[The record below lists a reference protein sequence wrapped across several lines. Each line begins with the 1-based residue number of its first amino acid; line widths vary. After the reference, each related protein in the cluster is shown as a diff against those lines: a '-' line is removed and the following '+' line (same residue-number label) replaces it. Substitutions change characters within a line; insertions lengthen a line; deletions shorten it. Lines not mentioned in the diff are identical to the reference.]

1 MCLCEVETYL
11 IRLYQMRPQRIN
23 RNKPFLSIV
32 MPMDYRFRLLGTI
45 GLTLV
50 GLALAGP
57 LLPNLPTSSMQ
68 ADWFWSHKVD
78 PQQQFDVVFIGDSRI
93 YRGISPDDF
102 AQTFAPNTS
111 IRVFN
116 FGFLSAGLDTAFI
129 QAGARLLDPD
139 ATCPIVVLGIT
150 TSALADENLVNA
162 HFWQEYRRSPW
173 VRWQRQHL
181 NPSLSYFDPTS
192 PEVLYQHL
200 TGQQVGY
207 YQDHQTNGW
216 IASDKH
222 PRQVWE
228 NDEHVRRT
236 YPNTLFSQG
245 LRQRLLDQVATWQTQ
260 GIQVVAFRP
269 PAAPNLE
276 ALEMVPSY
284 FPETALKAQLEGL
297 GALWLELPD
306 RTKYETYDGNHL
318 VASSARQLSKDLGV
332 LLRQALQPKTVV
344 FRLQQDFEPEGMA
357 FLYPAQDST
366 APQGPQVQRLVTTA
380 FSHTL
385 EAPLN
390 AQQSLGI
397 EVEGWV
403 RFETSPDSAQQPV
416 LVLSIQDSSTTHLW
430 KGQLVREQ
438 VLEPTSWSHI
448 HLKVAYTPTQ
458 TGCTVR
464 AYVWNPSPGVPM
476 LIDGLLLKSWD

>member
-1 MCLCEVETYL
+1 
-11 IRLYQMRPQRIN
+11 
-23 RNKPFLSIV
+23 
-32 MPMDYRFRLLGTI
+32 MDYHFRLLGTI
-45 GLTLV
+45 GLTLL

-102 AQTFAPNTS
+102 AQAFAPNKS

-116 FGFLSAGLDTAFI
+116 FGFSSAGLDTAFM
-129 QAGARLLDPD
+129 QAGARLLDPET
-139 ATCPIVVLGIT
+139 AHPILVLGIT
-150 TSALADENLVNA
+150 TSALADENLVNT

-173 VRWQRQHL
+173 ARWQRQHL

-192 PEVLYQHL
+192 PEVLYQQL

-207 YQDHQTNGW
+207 YQDHQANGW

-222 PRQVWE
+222 PRRVWE
-228 NDEHVRRT
+228 NDAHVRRT
-236 YPNTLFSQG
+236 YPNTMFSQA
-245 LRQRLLDQVATWQTQ
+245 LRQRLLDQVATWQAQ

-284 FPETALKAQLEGL
+284 FPEIALKAQLKGL

-318 VASSARQLSKDLGV
+318 IEGSARQLSKDLGV
-332 LLRQALQPKTVV
+332 LLRQALQPKTVL
-344 FRLQQDFEPEGMA
+344 FQLEQNFEPGGAA
-357 FLYPAQDST
+357 FLHPAQDPK
-366 APQGPQVQRLVTTA
+366 APQGPQVQRLVTTP

-385 EAPLN
+385 EA
-390 AQQSLGI
+390 SLTTQGALEI
-397 EVEGWV
+397 EVKGWV
-403 RFETSPDSAQQPV
+403 RFESLPDSAQQPV
-416 LVLSIQDSSTTHLW
+416 LVVSIQDASATHLW

-438 VLEPTSWSHI
+438 MLVPTIWNYV
-448 HLKVAYTPTQ
+448 HLKVTYPLAHKGSTI
-458 TGCTVR
+458 R
-464 AYVWNPSPGVPM
+464 AYVWNPSPGAPL
-476 LIDGLLLKSWD
+476 LIDGLTLKTWRQEN